1 VIFLY
6 EIHVDGFVAENVD
19 EYFVTQFRRQAKQSG
34 VLLVTKRTA
43 AQSAKSPDQIRRNL
57 HR

>member
-19 EYFVTQFRRQAKQSG
+19 EYFVPQFRRQAKQLG

-43 AQSAKSPDQIRRNL
+43 A
-57 HR
+57 

>member
-1 VIFLY
+1 MIFLY

-19 EYFVTQFRRQAKQSG
+19 EYFVPQFRRQAKQLG

-43 AQSAKSPDQIRRNL
+43 TQSAKPTDQIRRNL